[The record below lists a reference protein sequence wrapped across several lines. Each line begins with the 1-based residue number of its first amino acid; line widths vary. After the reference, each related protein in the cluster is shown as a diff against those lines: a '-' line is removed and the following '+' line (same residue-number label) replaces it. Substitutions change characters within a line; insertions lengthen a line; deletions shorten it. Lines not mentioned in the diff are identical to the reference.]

1 MIYADERSVI
11 KMIHAYER
19 SETYTYEC
27 SVIKMIHAYER
38 SEIQIIFGYLPD
50 SDIFG
55 YLPDIIRY
63 PHIW

>member
-1 MIYADERSVI
+1 MT
-11 KMIHAYER
+11 HAYER

-27 SVIKMIHAYER
+27 SVTKMIHAFER

-63 PHIW
+63 PHLW